1 MTWQGIKEICG
12 LTKGKDNLQGK
23 YATWRLLRNT
33 VLANLV
39 NQAFQAVTE
48 TIDRK
53 WYIHCNKIS
62 TSFSSRSLH
71 HWCPEGR
78 KTNSENQYQ
87 ESCRAWCY
95 TQLAPQGCQC
105 LQSVECQHQRWV
117 RKSADVVTLPRVTPP
132 TTVHKDLGL
141 ISLTPVLWSISRTYP
156 QNIVSPHSNN
166 QTCMLWYCKR
176 DIMYLLS
183 SMCHNGS
190 DLSKDWLNGA
200 HFYISCI
207 ITYTSMF
214 LFKFTLFCGIII

>member
-105 LQSVECQHQRWV
+105 LQVCGMPASEMGTEVSWCSYPS
-117 RKSADVVTLPRVTPP
+117 KS
-132 TTVHKDLGL
+132 
-141 ISLTPVLWSISRTYP
+141 
-156 QNIVSPHSNN
+156 HSTN
-166 QTCMLWYCKR
+166 
-176 DIMYLLS
+176 
-183 SMCHNGS
+183 NGS
-190 DLSKDWLNGA
+190 QRSWTHLTYSSFMK
-200 HFYISCI
+200 HFQNLPTKYCLP
-207 ITYTSMF
+207 TF
-214 LFKFTLFCGIII
+214 Q